1 MNTLQ
6 LLALVGAFLL
16 NLAVAEPAF
25 SGNFLILDLIV
36 DSPYQADATNTTQ
49 SSVECKKIFSVESA

>member
-1 MNTLQ
+1 MNTLH
-6 LLALVGAFLL
+6 LLALIGAFLL

-25 SGNFLILDLIV
+25 SGNFIISDLVV
-36 DSPYQADATNTTQ
+36 DSPYQADSTNSTQ